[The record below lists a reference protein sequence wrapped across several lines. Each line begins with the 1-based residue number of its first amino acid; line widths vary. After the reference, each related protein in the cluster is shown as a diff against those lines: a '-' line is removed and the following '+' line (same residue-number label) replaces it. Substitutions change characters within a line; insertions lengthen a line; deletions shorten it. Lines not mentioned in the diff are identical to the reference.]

1 MSGQHTSAKGR
12 PEREYRSAEH
22 EGAPGNATDRHGG
35 EGRPYR
41 AGAGTGFPA
50 ALAARAANIR
60 LLTLDVDGVLTDGRI
75 VVDDHGREQKAFSA
89 LDGVGMKMAM
99 QAGITVAWIT
109 GSNAAVVAHRA
120 RQLGIHHVVLGVE
133 RKLPVWQRLREEL
146 AVPPQACA
154 HFGDDLPDVP
164 LFDHCGLAITV
175 PHARPVVAARAH
187 LVTQAAGGNGAV
199 REACELILEAQ
210 GKLAAAQAAFGA

>member
-1 MSGQHTSAKGR
+1 MSPMGRPEGECRSAQHEGTPVNPMSR
-12 PEREYRSAEH
+12 PEREAGPRDS
-22 EGAPGNATDRHGG
+22 GDGG
-35 EGRPYR
+35 TIPE
-41 AGAGTGFPA
+41 
-50 ALAARAANIR
+50 ALAERAARIR

-75 VVDDHGREQKAFSA
+75 YVDDHGREHKAFSA

-109 GSNAAVVAHRA
+109 GSSAAVVAHRA

-133 RKLPVWQRLREEL
+133 RKLPVWERLREEL
-146 AVPPQACA
+146 GVPPHACA

-175 PHARPVVAARAH
+175 AHAPPAVAARAH
-187 LVTQAAGGNGAV
+187 LVTRAGGGHGAV
-199 REACELILEAQ
+199 REACELILAAQ

>member
-1 MSGQHTSAKGR
+1 MTATGR
-12 PEREYRSAEH
+12 PEREVDLMSA
-22 EGAPGNATDRHGG
+22 PDRPGG
-35 EGRPYR
+35 EGRPHR
-41 AGAGTGFPA
+41 AGEGAEIPA

-133 RKLPVWQRLREEL
+133 RKLPVWERLREEL
-146 AVPPQACA
+146 SVPPQACA

-175 PHARPVVAARAH
+175 AHARPAVAARAH

-199 REACELILEAQ
+199 REACELILAAQ